1 MGDFLAWEMVEWGI
15 FCKFTAK
22 INNYNINKHCIDMR
36 LKKIMPAMLV
46 AAAVLLGGSVARAG
60 ASVYLVAWFA
70 DGTTSA
76 FPFAGRPVVR
86 VDGNVLTVVNADAE
100 LEYTMAELH
109 KFTIEN
115 EPPSGGVE
123 ASVAVGGEV
132 RVTGDEVIFGH
143 CKPGDVVG
151 AWGAN
156 GVLCRSSR
164 IDADG
169 RGSLS
174 IAGLAPG
181 IYIIKTSTITYKLL
195 KR

>member
-15 FCKFTAK
+15 FCKFTAE
-22 INNYNINKHCIDMR
+22 INNYNINKHSRDMNLR
-36 LKKIMPAMLV
+36 KIMPAMLV
-46 AAAVLLGGSVARAG
+46 AAAVLLGGGAARAG

-70 DGTTSA
+70 DGSTSS
-76 FPFAGRPVVR
+76 FLFAERPVVR
-86 VDGNVLTVVNADAE
+86 VDGDVLTVVSAEAE

-123 ASVAVGGEV
+123 AAVAAGEV

-143 CKPGDVVG
+143 CKPGDAVS

-164 IDADG
+164 IDTEG
-169 RGSLS
+169 CGSLS